1 MMIRLLLKVV
11 QRVIVRLL
19 LRVLRA
25 EMRGVFRLQRDRV
38 FQVKMVLGLERVRM
52 MMLLLRLRK

>member
-1 MMIRLLLKVV
+1 MIRLLLKVV